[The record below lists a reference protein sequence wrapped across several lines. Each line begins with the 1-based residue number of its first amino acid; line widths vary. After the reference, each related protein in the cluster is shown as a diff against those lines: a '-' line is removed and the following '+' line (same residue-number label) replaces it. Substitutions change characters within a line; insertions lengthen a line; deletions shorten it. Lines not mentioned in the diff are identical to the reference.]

1 MRLYYPEK
9 DVDKS
14 KSEAEQEQVGLAT
27 VSLKGFV
34 PSRSGQEKAD
44 PWGRL
49 CKRKGDGERPSNAF
63 PYHNSCLS
71 LGASDLSEAQDT
83 SSACVDLG
91 CFHCKA
97 ISWNAGEAGCGRGLA
112 VVPGIYKLKS
122 AAKGSLRASDQ
133 ESPPLE

>member
-27 VSLKGFV
+27 VSLKVFV

-63 PYHNSCLS
+63 PTIILACLWGQVTF
-71 LGASDLSEAQDT
+71 LKLRT
-83 SSACVDLG
+83 
-91 CFHCKA
+91 
-97 ISWNAGEAGCGRGLA
+97 R
-112 VVPGIYKLKS
+112 VVPV
-122 AAKGSLRASDQ
+122 
-133 ESPPLE
+133 